1 MRERFGSTARPECPG
16 TSGTSRLARTP
27 IPRKHLGFGPRSR
40 RHLGSRRN
48 RLGVARVWSLTNFLE
63 LEALSAGVLA
73 SRLMPTSFVLDA
85 RPCPEITPATAAALN
100 DTDGPEEGLSD
111 LLEHLTGTLD
121 VDTDGGNDGER
132 PTYLGFLPHQNNEA
146 TFNLVFLGDCYEGRI
161 VAVATLPPHEGTPF
175 VTLVTAIIPSQDFEG
190 LLPAVDQLFAS
201 VAPAQSETDRAAE
214 ALASYKEQRNW

>member
-1 MRERFGSTARPECPG
+1 
-16 TSGTSRLARTP
+16 
-27 IPRKHLGFGPRSR
+27 
-40 RHLGSRRN
+40 
-48 RLGVARVWSLTNFLE
+48 
-63 LEALSAGVLA
+63 
-73 SRLMPTSFVLDA
+73 MPTSFVLDA

-175 VTLVTAIIPSQDFEG
+175 VTLVTAIDPLAG
-190 LLPAVDQLFAS
+190 LRGTAARRRPAVCQRGPGPVGDGPRRRGAGQL
-201 VAPAQSETDRAAE
+201 
-214 ALASYKEQRNW
+214 